1 MDRVHLP
8 LRRRTA
14 LVVAALAL
22 LVPVSGCQ
30 IVIGTLLMLRGRDMT
45 ECDFRK
51 QTGEKLGGKD
61 VKVVILCAVPDSA
74 REEYGGL
81 DLDIITHVSRSL
93 ESSGVRVADSQRV
106 ATWMDTHGVDLA
118 SVPLLEVAAEFKAN
132 RVMLIHFDQFSFRED
147 NSPGMFRGRARGNIS
162 VTRVD
167 DEKGTKTTRR
177 MYTTVITSN
186 YPTNQPISATDREAS
201 TFRLEYVQ
209 RVGAEIGRLFY
220 DYFPEDAFS
229 G

>member
-8 LRRRTA
+8 LRRRAACVA
-14 LVVAALAL
+14 LALAL

-45 ECDFRK
+45 ECEYRK
-51 QTGEKLGGKD
+51 QAQEKLSGKD
-61 VKVVILCAVPDSA
+61 KKVVILCSVPDSA

-81 DLDIITHVSRSL
+81 DIDIITHVSRSL
-93 ESSGVRVADSQRV
+93 ESTGVRVADSQRV
-106 ATWMDTHGVDLA
+106 ATWMDSYGVSLTN
-118 SVPLLEVAAEFKAN
+118 VPLVEVAEKFKAN
-132 RVMLIHFDQFSFRED
+132 RVMLIHFEQFSFREE

-162 VTRVD
+162 VTRID
-167 DEKGTKTTRR
+167 DEKGVKTTRR
-177 MYTTVITSN
+177 VFTTVITSN
-186 YPTNQPISATDREAS
+186 YPTNQPISATEREAS

-209 RVGAEIGRLFY
+209 RVGAEIGRLFH